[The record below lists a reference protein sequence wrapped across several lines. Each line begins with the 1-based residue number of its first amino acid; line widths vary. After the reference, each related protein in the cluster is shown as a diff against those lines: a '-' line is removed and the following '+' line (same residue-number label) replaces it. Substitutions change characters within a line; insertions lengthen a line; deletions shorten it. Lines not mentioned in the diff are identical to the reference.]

1 MKGQSLQNCMM
12 FVSTRERTVQ
22 TSSCSCCDCVCSR
35 SGALGGHSTD
45 DVVGIVVPFR
55 RFSKHT
61 TPVSLRDDSTHSCS
75 PHCHLN
81 KSTLKQRALFL
92 TVLPLMQ
99 SCSGGSSRGLKHNPK
114 PFVSTSAPSHEL
126 CQSESVHALCCQPEL
141 RDKAVTSTR
150 ETFGALI

>member
-1 MKGQSLQNCMM
+1 MRGQSLQNCMM

-45 DVVGIVVPFR
+45 DVVGSAVRFR
-55 RFSKHT
+55 RFSEHT

-81 KSTLKQRALFL
+81 NSTLKQRVLSL
-92 TVLPLMQ
+92 TVLPPKQ
-99 SCSGGSSRGLKHNPK
+99 SCSEGSSRSLKRNSK

-141 RDKAVTSTR
+141 LDKAVTSTR
-150 ETFGALI
+150 ETRR